1 MTVKLNHYW
10 SIIPGKHDEYKKF
23 VINKF
28 IPGVNQLGLHTVAV
42 WSVLVGEYSDIV
54 FENFCNDLELIEKG
68 LKDKRYKTLKKELLS
83 FVSNYH
89 TKILINTNKIDS
101 YIKDIRE
108 GTIKFNQMWN
118 IQSHKK
124 DEYER
129 FTKDE
134 FIPCLK
140 QLGITI
146 AGEWEVLLGEGPG
159 ILFEGRVSDV
169 DNLIINLRS
178 KIFQRAKRQLKQY
191 VENYRSRILTFHIQ
205 KIKGYK
211 SASYEFINA

>member
-1 MTVKLNHYW
+1 MAVKLNHYW

-54 FENFCNDLELIEKG
+54 FENVCHDLELIEKG
-68 LKDKRYKTLKKELLS
+68 LKDKRYKSLKEELLS
-83 FVSNYH
+83 FVKNYQ
-89 TKILINTNKIDS
+89 TKILINTRKIDS
-101 YIKDIRE
+101 YVKDIRE
-108 GTIKFNQMWN
+108 GTIKFNQMWD
-118 IQSHKK
+118 ILSHKK
-124 DEYER
+124 EEYEQ
-129 FTKDE
+129 FTIEE

-140 QLGITI
+140 ELGISI

-159 ILFEGRVSDV
+159 IVFEGRVSDI
-169 DNLIINLRS
+169 DNLIINLHSER
-178 KIFQRAKRQLKQY
+178 FQHAKRQLKQY

-211 SASYEFINA
+211 SASYAFVNT